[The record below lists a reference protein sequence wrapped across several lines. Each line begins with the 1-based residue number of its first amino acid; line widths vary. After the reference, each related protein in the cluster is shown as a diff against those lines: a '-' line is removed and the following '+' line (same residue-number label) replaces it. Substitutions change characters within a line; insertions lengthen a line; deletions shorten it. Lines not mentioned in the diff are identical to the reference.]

1 MAPETRRTALERY
14 LGIDVH
20 RDSSTIT
27 VLSAAGKRVR
37 REVVTTSGSALV
49 RSVRELNGRLHVCIE
64 ESPWSEWLVEI
75 LAPHVERI
83 VVFQNEWRP
92 GAKND
97 AIDSQG
103 LAEKLRI
110 GQVGQ
115 GVFKA
120 PNRYR
125 ELREWARVYQSLT
138 RDVAR
143 TKNRLKSQFLRRGIR
158 CTGPTVYDP
167 EKRVDWIGE
176 LPPAMRPTAEL
187 IGLELDRLAERKAVA
202 ESALLEQARRHP
214 IAKTLDTVPGLGPI
228 RVALLIAT
236 VVTPHRFR
244 SKRQFWSYCG
254 FGVITRT
261 SADWQSTQAGWVKAR
276 TVRTRGLNRNHNP
289 TLKAIFKS
297 AAVTA
302 VHQTRADNPMR
313 QTFDRLC
320 AAGTRP
326 HLARITIAR
335 KLAAASLAMWKNEEV
350 YAPRS

>member
-1 MAPETRRTALERY
+1 MERY

-37 REVVTTSGSALV
+37 RDVVATSGSALV
-49 RSVRELNGRLHVCIE
+49 RYVRELTGRLHVCIE
-64 ESPWSEWLVEI
+64 EGPWSEWLVEI
-75 LAPHVERI
+75 LSPHVERV

-97 AIDSQG
+97 AIDSHG
-103 LAEKLRI
+103 LAEKLRV
-110 GQVGQ
+110 GQVGP

-120 PNRYR
+120 PHRFR
-125 ELREWARVYQSLT
+125 ELREWARVYQALT

-158 CTGPTVYDP
+158 CVGPTVYDP
-167 EKRVDWIGE
+167 EKREAWIGE

-187 IGLELDRLAERKAVA
+187 IGLELDRLAELKGIA
-202 ESALLEQARRHP
+202 EAALLEEARRHP
-214 IAKTLDTVPGLGPI
+214 IAKILDTAPGLGPI

-261 SADWQSTQAGWVKAR
+261 SADWQATQSGWVKAR
-276 TVRTRGLNRNHNP
+276 TVRTHGLNRNHNP

-302 VHQTRADNPMR
+302 IHYTRPDDPI
-313 QTFDRLC
+313 RLC
-320 AAGTRP
+320 FERLVASGTRP
-326 HLARITIAR
+326 HLARLTVAR
-335 KLAAASLAMWKNEEV
+335 KLAAATLAMWKNEEV
-350 YAPRS
+350 YAARS